1 MDLLKTFG
9 PLLQQVAPTIATAL
23 GGPVA
28 GIAVRALS
36 TALLGNES
44 GTVDDVSAALS
55 VATPEQIA
63 AIKKVE
69 NDFKVQMKALDID
82 LVKISQADRA
92 SAREMQMAVKSQ
104 LVPTLAVVIVGSFI
118 GVTVGT
124 LLGYTKIDSV
134 LAGTLVGYLSAKA
147 EQVIAFYF
155 GSSNGS
161 RAKDLMLFNSSSRR

>member
-1 MDLLKTFG
+1 
-9 PLLQQVAPTIATAL
+9 
-23 GGPVA
+23 
-28 GIAVRALS
+28 
-36 TALLGNES
+36 
-44 GTVDDVSAALS
+44 
-55 VATPEQIA
+55 
-63 AIKKVE
+63 
-69 NDFKVQMKALDID
+69 
-82 LVKISQADRA
+82 
-92 SAREMQMAVKSQ
+92 MAVKSQ